1 MLWVARYCL
10 LALSVSASGGV
21 FAADLSSRSADAG
34 GPLARQGGPG
44 EHHARDRRGL
54 RRGGGGV
61 AWGLAPGIG
70 QLGASGFGY
79 YAVANCW
86 RDEPVFDR
94 FGAYL
99 HDEPMNICVP
109 PPVD

>member
-1 MLWVARYCL
+1 M
-10 LALSVSASGGV
+10 
-21 FAADLSSRSADAG
+21 RSAPSSGPHALDG
-34 GPLARQGGPG
+34 GSGANFAHG
-44 EHHARDRRGL
+44 RRGPRL
-54 RRGGGGV
+54 GGGGV

-79 YAVANCW
+79 YVVANCW

-94 FGAYL
+94 FGVYL
-99 HDEPMNICVP
+99 HDEPIYICVP